1 MPLMRTLATAMLI
14 CAMFGS
20 ISGDGYAQEVTG
32 QQLLEL
38 CSPPAS
44 EAGHEICLGY
54 IIGSFDTSVVRGGIC
69 APPSVTHGQ
78 VRDTVLKFMLNHPE
92 RLQEPAPHLIVA
104 GMAEAF
110 PCH

>member
-1 MPLMRTLATAMLI
+1 MRTPAIATLVGVILGA
-14 CAMFGS
+14 S
-20 ISGDGYAQEVTG
+20 IGDGYAQEVTG

-38 CSPPAS
+38 CSPQAS
-44 EAGHEICLGY
+44 DAGHAICLGY
-54 IIGSFDTSVVRGGIC
+54 ITGSYDTSVVRGGIC

-78 VRDTVLKFMLNHPE
+78 VRDTVLKFMQKHPE